1 MFIGVLMHTNLFK
14 GEFFEKNKTQKKKK
28 LRIVLED

>member
-1 MFIGVLMHTNLFK
+1 MFIGVMHTNLFK
-14 GEFFEKNKTQKKKK
+14 GESFEKNKTKKKKK

>member
-1 MFIGVLMHTNLFK
+1 MFIGVMHTNLFK
-14 GEFFEKNKTQKKKK
+14 GEFFEKNKKQKK